1 MNTEQRFEDAGL
13 KAWSDPAT
21 SQGMPRPPEAERV
34 GGQMRCSAQ
43 PPEGAGAQAADTL
56 TAAHWGTHL
65 SEPWENSL
73 ASFKAAEFVLICDSS
88 HRKLICHLES

>member
-1 MNTEQRFEDAGL
+1 MDPHQTVAEGGYRTHRGGGHVNTEQRFEDAGL

-56 TAAHWGTHL
+56 TAAHWGHPPFRAVG
-65 SEPWENSL
+65 E
-73 ASFKAAEFVLICDSS
+73 
-88 HRKLICHLES
+88 